1 MATHRPA
8 NDTIFKLTR
17 SGRVPKRT
25 IFSDSVMQLVTEFK
39 AVHLKEDELSSVQAS
54 APPFEAITLEEAM
67 REDAP
72 KWLKAFLSELQ
83 SLKDTNTYRIV
94 DTLSG
99 KKVIPSRWV
108 LRKKFNYLGR
118 LTRRKA

>member
-8 NDTIFKLTR
+8 KDTIFKPTR

-39 AVHLKEDELSSVQAS
+39 AIHLKKDESSSVQALT
-54 APPFEAITLEEAM
+54 PLFEAITLKEAM

-72 KWLKAFLSELQ
+72 E
-83 SLKDTNTYRIV
+83 
-94 DTLSG
+94 
-99 KKVIPSRWV
+99 
-108 LRKKFNYLGR
+108 
-118 LTRRKA
+118 